1 MVFVIDGSTSVGFDD
16 FKISIKFIISII
28 DAFPV
33 TPWGVHIG
41 VIVVQPTNQIVIE
54 LGRYKEKANVDAS
67 IRQVI
72 YPNGDNS
79 VGAALKQAKTAIDKS
94 KRIVPK
100 VVVLLLDNKA
110 ADDVSL
116 PSKALKDSGIGIV
129 AIAGSGDVDQAQLNV
144 ITGSPEN
151 VVTTT
156 SYSKLP
162 SILGTVIEKINN
174 GKLSQNQFVF
184 NIYSHIDCDTASGVF
199 RSKAFFCTQYNTSFL
214 QLLGNLLVK
223 CLHLALEDLPN
234 LLVYP
239 LGPKVSKSHC
249 VRQLK

>member
-41 VIVVQPTNQIVIE
+41 VVVVQPSNQIVIE
-54 LGRYKEKANVDAS
+54 LGQYKEKAHVDAG
-67 IRQVI
+67 IRQI
-72 YPNGDNS
+72 TYPNGDNS
-79 VGAALKQAKTAIDKS
+79 VGGALTQAKIVLDRS
-94 KRIVPK
+94 KRTVPK

-110 ADDVSL
+110 ADDVSN
-116 PSKALKDSGIGIV
+116 PSKGLKISGVGVV
-129 AIAGSGDVDQAQLNV
+129 AIAGSGDVDQAQLNI
-144 ITGSPEN
+144 ITGTPEN

-174 GKLSQNQFVF
+174 SKLF
-184 NIYSHIDCDTASGVF
+184 
-199 RSKAFFCTQYNTSFL
+199 
-214 QLLGNLLVK
+214 
-223 CLHLALEDLPN
+223 
-234 LLVYP
+234 
-239 LGPKVSKSHC
+239 
-249 VRQLK
+249 